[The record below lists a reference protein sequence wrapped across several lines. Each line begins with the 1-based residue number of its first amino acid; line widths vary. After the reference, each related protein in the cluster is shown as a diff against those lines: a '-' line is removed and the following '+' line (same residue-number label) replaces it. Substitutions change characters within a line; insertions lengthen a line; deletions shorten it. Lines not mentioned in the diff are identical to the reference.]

1 MARLFITA
9 GLITG
14 IRSDIG
20 GWAQAWRRSLEYSIA
35 ANCGAC
41 PHPQPLPRCAGEGSY
56 WRPLLAAI
64 FLVRAIPPTP
74 PASGGAARYN
84 QICVFVNMFTIAET
98 FGGSLHSQ

>member
-35 ANCGAC
+35 ANCGAD
-41 PHPQPLPRCAGEGSY
+41 A
-56 WRPLLAAI
+56 
-64 FLVRAIPPTP
+64 
-74 PASGGAARYN
+74 
-84 QICVFVNMFTIAET
+84 
-98 FGGSLHSQ
+98 